1 MNTPRLNASGF
12 TFSSCLLR
20 AQVSSGLP
28 DLPDQGPGRRHG
40 EGPRQRGRRPTE
52 PGRLVLVRGET
63 SPPGVVRRGRVLE
76 VDVRHKPGGDDEVTT
91 GREPSQRSGHSI
103 VQKKLTIGIH
113 EVHGTFTKHTGDT
126 VVVGGFFFLHEQSKC
141 TPVKRLP
148 GVTVG
153 WSCDRQG
160 RLHHQLRRVLP
171 SRCCSR
177 PTCLPRPAACFCSRK
192 ADVTTGPS
200 SCIFICSRP
209 RSLHPPTDPFRH
221 PSPSPPLK
229 NVFYFAY
236 HV

>member
-1 MNTPRLNASGF
+1 MNTPRLNASF

-103 VQKKLTIGIH
+103 VQKNSQSEYTGYTGLLLNKWETQLLS
-113 EVHGTFTKHTGDT
+113 VVSFFT
-126 VVVGGFFFLHEQSKC
+126 
-141 TPVKRLP
+141 
-148 GVTVG
+148 
-153 WSCDRQG
+153 
-160 RLHHQLRRVLP
+160 
-171 SRCCSR
+171 
-177 PTCLPRPAACFCSRK
+177 
-192 ADVTTGPS
+192 
-200 SCIFICSRP
+200 
-209 RSLHPPTDPFRH
+209 
-221 PSPSPPLK
+221 
-229 NVFYFAY
+229 
-236 HV
+236 